1 MNWDIKGFGLCTV
14 CGNWHAA
21 GYPCAWRY
29 VGGSTGGNGGFT
41 FTWPPQSAPIDK
53 PDVTKIT
60 DNGDGTFSVEAT
72 VKVKPEFLSEAAALV
87 AKLRE
92 LGKRS

>member
-1 MNWDIKGFGLCTV
+1 MSAGIGLCSS
-14 CGNWHAA
+14 CGTWHTF
-21 GYPCAWRY
+21 GYPCAWRGIH
-29 VGGSTGGNGGFT
+29 VDAMGQEFT